1 MKSQGCGWEEQAA
14 WFPFLR
20 GVNRIKYTERQDSVV
35 EILALGRGARNASS
49 SPAMPLTGPDS
60 WLPVLTLDTDVAGWG
75 WETEESADEGA

>member
-1 MKSQGCGWEEQAA
+1 M
-14 WFPFLR
+14 
-20 GVNRIKYTERQDSVV
+20 V